1 LTFISGSSPQD
12 QPQRNTDKKWGG
24 EKYDASDVTVGERNG
39 RGEVVTILT
48 HFVWKGYLWPDHKAG
63 HRGCGRINKEFY

>member
-1 LTFISGSSPQD
+1 M
-12 QPQRNTDKKWGG
+12 GG

-48 HFVWKGYLWPDHKAG
+48 HLVWKGYLWPDHKAG
-63 HRGCGRINKEFY
+63 HRGCGRINKEFC